1 MQHKQ
6 EQIIIKLKKSL
17 QDFKLRYPLGNMAV
31 FGSAIRS
38 DFNEDSDVDILIDFQ
53 SDDFLLFN
61 SLAEELE
68 TLLGKKID
76 LVTTRSLKPRQY
88 EYLKKHLLY
97 V

>member
-1 MQHKQ
+1 MQN
-6 EQIIIKLKKSL
+6 QIIITLKKSI
-17 QDFKLRYPLGNMAV
+17 QDIKSRYPLGSMAV
-31 FGSAIRS
+31 FGSATRS
-38 DFNEDSDVDILIDFQ
+38 DFKENSDVDILIDFQ

-76 LVTTRSLKPRQY
+76 LVTTRSLKPRQF
-88 EYLKKHLLY
+88 EYLKNHLLY

>member
-1 MQHKQ
+1 MNHNQ
-6 EQIIIKLKKSL
+6 EQIIVKLKKSL
-17 QDFKLRYPLGNMAV
+17 QDIKLRYPLGNMAV
-31 FGSAIRS
+31 FGSALRA

-76 LVTTRSLKPRQY
+76 LVTTRSLKPRHY
-88 EYLKKHLLY
+88 EYLKRHLLY

>member
-1 MQHKQ
+1 MQN
-6 EQIIIKLKKSL
+6 QIIITLKKSI
-17 QDFKLRYPLGNMAV
+17 QDIKSRYPLGSMAV
-31 FGSAIRS
+31 FGSATRS
-38 DFNEDSDVDILIDFQ
+38 DFKENSDVDILIDFQ

-68 TLLGKKID
+68 ILLGKKID

-88 EYLKKHLLY
+88 EYLKNHLLY

>member
-1 MQHKQ
+1 MQDDQ
-6 EQIIIKLKKSL
+6 EQIIIKLKKSIE
-17 QDFKLRYPLGNMAV
+17 DFKLRYPLANMAV
-31 FGSAIRS
+31 FGSALRS
-38 DFNEDSDVDILIDFQ
+38 DFNEDSDVDILIDFR

-76 LVTTRSLKPRQY
+76 LVTARSLKPRQY
-88 EYLKKHLLY
+88 EYLKNHLLY